1 MKKLRPSHSSPTKK
15 QMKIL
20 MASHFNT
27 ADLVALSNEQLIP
40 KKVMKGESK
49 VFYLKMKGD
58 YYRCLAEFQN
68 GSNRKEAVENT
79 LSAYKATQDTV
90 LRAGSLRSYKE
101 NYHASRFLTLL
112 RHCF

>member
-1 MKKLRPSHSSPTKK
+1 
-15 QMKIL
+15 
-20 MASHFNT
+20 
-27 ADLVALSNEQLIP
+27 
-40 KKVMKGESK
+40 
-49 VFYLKMKGD
+49 MKGD

-79 LSAYKATQDTV
+79 LSAYKATQVLYLRTVSWSIVFFLPPYVIRKITYIAPDTV
-90 LRAGSLRSYKE
+90 LRARSLRSYKE